1 MNIFEVKNFKVVFS
15 PQALMLKPFREIWDL
30 DPSKEKEIATAELSY
45 VYYMCDDRSDY
56 QYVLD
61 AEERHDNIVKEI
73 DLLGSN
79 WIKGAYID
87 RAMDFYRKS
96 SETTTTRLLRS
107 TRGVIDKIS
116 HFLDVVDVNE
126 RDKNNKPVFLITQI
140 VTAVEK
146 IPKLAKALNEIER
159 EVVKEKAI
167 KTQSGNRT
175 AGAFD
180 DLGI

>member
-116 HFLDVVDVNE
+116 HFWML
-126 RDKNNKPVFLITQI
+126 
-140 VTAVEK
+140 
-146 IPKLAKALNEIER
+146 
-159 EVVKEKAI
+159 
-167 KTQSGNRT
+167 
-175 AGAFD
+175 
-180 DLGI
+180 